1 MPKQRDAA
9 PPPGAGR
16 RVVMLVDNA
25 VEGDSRVQKA
35 ARSAADAG
43 WHVTLLGCAR
53 TDAERRWQLGDAE
66 VRVLPLDAP
75 RALAAPTRDADDAG
89 AGDAGPRGADRDD
102 FGVPVP
108 DAAVRG
114 RHRVLSGLRGG
125 LVARG
130 GLPLRVAR
138 LARRPLEHAQV
149 RYWRARLGDR
159 AWRRLE
165 PGLWDYERVAGPVV
179 DELRPDLI
187 HAHDFRMLGV
197 AARAVD
203 RARARGHVVRLV
215 WDAHEWLPG
224 ARPRRDNA
232 RWLPAHLGYVRE
244 YVGHADA
251 VVTVSDTLADLLVR
265 DHDLPERP
273 TVVLNAPVAGP
284 ARVATAGPAAR
295 TVPAAAAGRAAGGSA
310 GRTVP
315 VAAVPAGRT
324 VPVAAVSAGR
334 TGPVAAVLAGRT
346 ASVAAEDR
354 SAGGPALDL
363 RARCGVAADTPLLVY
378 SGAMAEQRGVDTV
391 VEALPR
397 LPGVHLAL
405 VVADPAA
412 AYVRQVVARAARHG
426 VAERV
431 HVLPY
436 VPHRQLVAFLAT
448 ADVGL
453 IPLHHWPNHEIALIT
468 KFFEYAHARLP
479 IVVSDV
485 RTMADTVRATGQGE
499 VFRARDAADLARAV
513 RAVLA
518 DPARYRAAYDGPN
531 SPLPTWTWESQADRL
546 NTLYHHLLTPTPP
559 RSAL

>member
-1 MPKQRDAA
+1 MRRDDTTRL
-9 PPPGAGR
+9 GR

-43 WHVTLLGCAR
+43 WDVTLIGCAHV
-53 TDAERRWQLGDAE
+53 DAERRWRLGDAE
-66 VRVLPLDAP
+66 VRVLPLSAA
-75 RALAAPTRDADDAG
+75 RALSPTTAPAVVSRPG
-89 AGDAGPRGADRDD
+89 G
-102 FGVPVP
+102 GVPGPEGGDVS
-108 DAAVRG
+108 ASGRG
-114 RHRVLSGLRGG
+114 VGSRDGSRLRGVSGLRER

-130 GLPLRVAR
+130 GLPLRAAR
-138 LARRPLEHAQV
+138 LARRPVEHAQV
-149 RYWRARLGDR
+149 RYWRARLRDG

-203 RARARGHVVRLV
+203 RARAAGRDTKLV

-244 YVGHADA
+244 YAGHADA
-251 VVTVSDTLADLLVR
+251 VVTVSGTLADLLVR
-265 DHDLPERP
+265 DHDLPDRP
-273 TVVLNAPVAGP
+273 TVILNAPV
-284 ARVATAGPAAR
+284 TAAPEPAAFE
-295 TVPAAAAGRAAGGSA
+295 PAAPEPAALGAVARGSA
-310 GRTVP
+310 VP
-315 VAAVPAGRT
+315 GAVALDQG
-324 VPVAAVSAGR
+324 
-334 TGPVAAVLAGRT
+334 
-346 ASVAAEDR
+346 
-354 SAGGPALDL
+354 GGPESDPDV
-363 RARCGVAADTPLLVY
+363 RKRCGLPPDTPLLVY
-378 SGAMAEQRGVDTV
+378 SGAMAVQRGVDTV
-391 VEALPR
+391 VEALPL

-405 VVADPAA
+405 VVADPDA
-412 AYVRQVVARAARHG
+412 AYVRQVVARATRHQ
-426 VAERV
+426 VADRV

-448 ADVGL
+448 ADIGL

-485 RTMADTVRATGQGE
+485 RTMAETVRATGQGE

-513 RAVLA
+513 RTVLA
-518 DPARYRAAYDGPN
+518 DPARYRAAYEGED
-531 SPLPTWTWESQADRL
+531 SPLPGWTWEAQAEHLDA
-546 NTLYHHLLTPTPP
+546 LYRRLLTPTP
-559 RSAL
+559 

>member
-1 MPKQRDAA
+1 MDRDVAT
-9 PPPGAGR
+9 PRAGR

-43 WHVTLLGCAR
+43 WDVTLLGCAHV
-53 TDAERRWQLGDAE
+53 DAERRWQLGDAE

-75 RALAAPTRDADDAG
+75 RPALPG
-89 AGDAGPRGADRDD
+89 ASGSPG
-102 FGVPVP
+102 GV
-108 DAAVRG
+108 A
-114 RHRVLSGLRGG
+114 GLRRR
-125 LVARG
+125 LVTRG
-130 GLPLRVAR
+130 GLPLRAAR
-138 LARRPLEHAQV
+138 LARRPVEHAQV

-165 PGLWDYERVAGPVV
+165 PGLWAYERLAGPVLDAV
-179 DELRPDLI
+179 RPDLI

-197 AARAVD
+197 AARAVE
-203 RARARGHVVRLV
+203 RARAQGRDVKLV

-273 TVVLNAPVAGP
+273 TVVLNAPVATAEVVPPPVVGSVV
-284 ARVATAGPAAR
+284 VASPGAEAA
-295 TVPAAAAGRAAGGSA
+295 P
-310 GRTVP
+310 
-315 VAAVPAGRT
+315 
-324 VPVAAVSAGR
+324 
-334 TGPVAAVLAGRT
+334 
-346 ASVAAEDR
+346 
-354 SAGGPALDL
+354 DL
-363 RARCGVAADTPLLVY
+363 RARCGLAADTPLLVY
-378 SGAMAEQRGVDTV
+378 SGAMAPQRGVDTV

-405 VVADPAA
+405 VVGDPAA
-412 AYVRQVVARAARHG
+412 GYVRRVVARAARHG
-426 VAERV
+426 VADRV

-436 VPHRQLVAFLAT
+436 VPHRQLVAFLAA

-518 DPARYRAAYDGPN
+518 DPGRYRAAYDGPD
-531 SPLPTWTWESQADRL
+531 SPLRGWTWEAQAERMDA
-546 NTLYHHLLTPTPP
+546 LYRRLLTPTP
-559 RSAL
+559 ATTL

>member
-1 MPKQRDAA
+1 MRL
-9 PPPGAGR
+9 R
-16 RVVMLVDNA
+16 WRVVMLVDNA
-25 VEGDSRVQKA
+25 VEGDSRVQKT

-43 WHVTLLGCAR
+43 WDVTLIGCAHV
-53 TDAERRWQLGDAE
+53 DAERRWRLGDAE
-66 VRVLPLDAP
+66 VRVLPLAAA
-75 RALAAPTRDADDAG
+75 RAAPPATASAVASGPGGGVPGAGVSTDLGPGDVSASGRDAG
-89 AGDAGPRGADRDD
+89 SRD
-102 FGVPVP
+102 G
-108 DAAVRG
+108 
-114 RHRVLSGLRGG
+114 SGLRGVSG
-125 LVARG
+125 LRARLVARG
-130 GLPLRVAR
+130 GLPLRAAR
-138 LARRPLEHAQV
+138 LARRPVEHAEV
-149 RYWRARLGDR
+149 RYWRARLGDG
-159 AWRRLE
+159 AWQRLE

-179 DELRPDLI
+179 DDLRPDLI

-203 RARARGHVVRLV
+203 RARAAGRDVKLV

-265 DHDLPERP
+265 DHDLPDRP
-273 TVVLNAPVAGP
+273 TVVLNAPV
-284 ARVATAGPAAR
+284 TAAPEPAAPELGAPE
-295 TVPAAAAGRAAGGSA
+295 PAD
-310 GRTVP
+310 
-315 VAAVPAGRT
+315 
-324 VPVAAVSAGR
+324 
-334 TGPVAAVLAGRT
+334 LT
-346 ASVAAEDR
+346 A
-354 SAGGPALDL
+354 PDL
-363 RARCGVAADTPLLVY
+363 RERCGLRPGTPLLVY
-378 SGAMAEQRGVDTV
+378 SGAMAVQRGVDTV
-391 VEALPR
+391 VEALPL

-426 VAERV
+426 VGDRV

-448 ADVGL
+448 ADIGL

-485 RTMADTVRATGQGE
+485 RTMAETVRATGQGE

-518 DPARYRAAYDGPN
+518 DPARYRAAYEGPD
-531 SPLPTWTWESQADRL
+531 SPLPGWTWEAQAERL
-546 NTLYHHLLTPTPP
+546 DALYRRLLTRT
-559 RSAL
+559 R

>member
-1 MPKQRDAA
+1 MRRDDTTRL
-9 PPPGAGR
+9 GR
-16 RVVMLVDNA
+16 RVVMLVDNV
-25 VEGDSRVQKA
+25 VEGDSRVQKS

-43 WHVTLLGCAR
+43 WDVTLIGCAHV
-53 TDAERRWQLGDAE
+53 DAERHWRLGDAE
-66 VRVLPLDAP
+66 VRVLPLTDSPAVVSNP
-75 RALAAPTRDADDAG
+75 P
-89 AGDAGPRGADRDD
+89 
-102 FGVPVP
+102 GVP
-108 DAAVRG
+108 
-114 RHRVLSGLRGG
+114 GLRAR

-130 GLPLRVAR
+130 GLPLRAAR
-138 LARRPLEHAQV
+138 LARRPVEHAQV
-149 RYWRARLGDR
+149 RYWRARLRDG

-179 DELRPDLI
+179 DALRPDLI

-203 RARARGHVVRLV
+203 RARAAGRDVKLV

-265 DHDLPERP
+265 DHALPERP
-273 TVVLNAPVAGP
+273 TVVLNAPVA
-284 ARVATAGPAAR
+284 ATPDTEAPG
-295 TVPAAAAGRAAGGSA
+295 
-310 GRTVP
+310 
-315 VAAVPAGRT
+315 
-324 VPVAAVSAGR
+324 
-334 TGPVAAVLAGRT
+334 
-346 ASVAAEDR
+346 
-354 SAGGPALDL
+354 L
-363 RARCGVAADTPLLVY
+363 RERCGLRPDTPLLVY
-378 SGAMAEQRGVDTV
+378 SGAMAVQRGLDTV
-391 VEALPR
+391 VEALPL

-405 VVADPAA
+405 VVADPNA
-412 AYVRQVVARAARHG
+412 AYVRQVVARAGRHG
-426 VAERV
+426 VGDRV

-448 ADVGL
+448 ADIGL

-485 RTMADTVRATGQGE
+485 RTMAETVRATGQGE

-513 RAVLA
+513 RTVLA
-518 DPARYRAAYDGPN
+518 DPARYRAAYEGPD
-531 SPLPTWTWESQADRL
+531 SPLPGWTWEAQAERL
-546 NTLYHHLLTPTPP
+546 DALYRRLLTPT
-559 RSAL
+559 R

>member
-1 MPKQRDAA
+1 MRRDDTTRL
-9 PPPGAGR
+9 GR

-43 WHVTLLGCAR
+43 WDVTLIGCAHV
-53 TDAERRWQLGDAE
+53 DAERRWRLGDAE
-66 VRVLPLDAP
+66 VRVLPLTDSPAVVSNP
-75 RALAAPTRDADDAG
+75 P
-89 AGDAGPRGADRDD
+89 
-102 FGVPVP
+102 GVP
-108 DAAVRG
+108 
-114 RHRVLSGLRGG
+114 GLRAR

-130 GLPLRVAR
+130 GLPLRAAR
-138 LARRPLEHAQV
+138 LARRPVEHAQV
-149 RYWRARLGDR
+149 RYWRVRLRDG

-179 DELRPDLI
+179 DALRPDLI

-203 RARARGHVVRLV
+203 RARAAGRDVKLV

-244 YVGHADA
+244 YVGQADA

-265 DHDLPERP
+265 DHALPERP
-273 TVVLNAPVAGP
+273 TVVLNAPVT
-284 ARVATAGPAAR
+284 ATPDTEAPG
-295 TVPAAAAGRAAGGSA
+295 
-310 GRTVP
+310 
-315 VAAVPAGRT
+315 
-324 VPVAAVSAGR
+324 
-334 TGPVAAVLAGRT
+334 
-346 ASVAAEDR
+346 
-354 SAGGPALDL
+354 L
-363 RARCGVAADTPLLVY
+363 RERCGLRPDTPLLVY
-378 SGAMAEQRGVDTV
+378 SGAMAVQRGLDTV
-391 VEALPR
+391 VEALPL

-412 AYVRQVVARAARHG
+412 AYVRRVVARATRHG
-426 VAERV
+426 VGDRV

-448 ADVGL
+448 ADIGL

-485 RTMADTVRATGQGE
+485 RTMAETVRATGQGE

-518 DPARYRAAYDGPN
+518 DPARYRAAYEGED
-531 SPLPTWTWESQADRL
+531 SPLPGWTWEAQAERL
-546 NTLYHHLLTPTPP
+546 DVLYRRLLTSRGHGQLHLGEVAASECP
-559 RSAL
+559 

>member
-1 MPKQRDAA
+1 MRRDDTTRF
-9 PPPGAGR
+9 GR

-43 WHVTLLGCAR
+43 WDVTLIGCAHVG
-53 TDAERRWQLGDAE
+53 AERRWRLGDAE
-66 VRVLPLDAP
+66 ARVLPLAAAC
-75 RALAAPTRDADDAG
+75 ALPPVTAPTVLAG
-89 AGDAGPRGADRDD
+89 TGDGVAGSGVLAISGPGGSDVSAPGRESGSPDGPGLRG
-102 FGVPVP
+102 
-108 DAAVRG
+108 
-114 RHRVLSGLRGG
+114 LSGLRAR

-130 GLPLRVAR
+130 GLPLRAAR
-138 LARRPLEHAQV
+138 LARRPIEHAQV
-149 RYWRARLGDR
+149 RYWRARLRDG

-165 PGLWDYERVAGPVV
+165 PGLWDYERAAGPVV

-203 RARARGHVVRLV
+203 RARAAGRDVKLV

-244 YVGHADA
+244 YAGAADA

-273 TVVLNAPVAGP
+273 TVVLNAPV
-284 ARVATAGPAAR
+284 TAASDA
-295 TVPAAAAGRAAGGSA
+295 SA
-310 GRTVP
+310 P
-315 VAAVPAGRT
+315 
-324 VPVAAVSAGR
+324 
-334 TGPVAAVLAGRT
+334 
-346 ASVAAEDR
+346 
-354 SAGGPALDL
+354 DL
-363 RARCGVAADTPLLVY
+363 RQRCGVAAETPLLVY
-378 SGAMAEQRGVDTV
+378 SGAMAAQRGVDTV
-391 VEALPR
+391 VEALPL

-405 VVADPAA
+405 VVADPDA

-426 VAERV
+426 VADRV

-485 RTMADTVRATGQGE
+485 RTMAETVRATGQGE

-518 DPARYRAAYDGPN
+518 DPPRYRAAYEGED
-531 SPLPTWTWESQADRL
+531 SPLQEWTWEAQAERL
-546 NTLYHHLLTPTPP
+546 TALYRRLLTPA
-559 RSAL
+559 R

>member
-1 MPKQRDAA
+1 M
-9 PPPGAGR
+9 R

-25 VEGDSRVQKA
+25 IDGDSRVQKA
-35 ARSAADAG
+35 ARSAAETG
-43 WHVTLLGCAR
+43 WDVTLIGCAHV
-53 TDAERRWQLGDAE
+53 DAERRWRLGAAE
-66 VRVLPLDAP
+66 VRVLPLAAA
-75 RALAAPTRDADDAG
+75 RATPPATASTVVSRPSAGVPGPGASADLGLGGGDGSASGRDAG
-89 AGDAGPRGADRDD
+89 SRGGSRLR
-102 FGVPVP
+102 GVP
-108 DAAVRG
+108 
-114 RHRVLSGLRGG
+114 GLRAR

-130 GLPLRVAR
+130 GLPLRAAR
-138 LARRPLEHAQV
+138 LARRPVEHAEV
-149 RYWRARLGDR
+149 RYWRARLRDG

-165 PGLWDYERVAGPVV
+165 PGLWDYERAAGPVV

-203 RARARGHVVRLV
+203 RARAAGRDTKLV

-244 YVGHADA
+244 YVDHADA

-265 DHDLPERP
+265 DHALPERP
-273 TVVLNAPVAGP
+273 TVVLNAPVTTAPEPTAPEP
-284 ARVATAGPAAR
+284 ADLPA
-295 TVPAAAAGRAAGGSA
+295 P
-310 GRTVP
+310 
-315 VAAVPAGRT
+315 
-324 VPVAAVSAGR
+324 
-334 TGPVAAVLAGRT
+334 
-346 ASVAAEDR
+346 
-354 SAGGPALDL
+354 DL
-363 RARCGVAADTPLLVY
+363 RERCGLPPGTPLLVY
-378 SGAMAEQRGVDTV
+378 SGAMAVQRGVDTV
-391 VEALPR
+391 VEALPL
-397 LPGVHLAL
+397 LPGVHVAL
-405 VVADPAA
+405 VVADPEA

-426 VAERV
+426 VGDRV

-485 RTMADTVRATGQGE
+485 RTMAETVRATGQGE

-513 RAVLA
+513 RTVLA
-518 DPARYRAAYDGPN
+518 DPARYRAAYEGPD
-531 SPLPTWTWESQADRL
+531 SPLPGWTWEAQAERL
-546 NTLYHHLLTPTPP
+546 DALYRRLLT
-559 RSAL
+559 R

>member
-1 MPKQRDAA
+1 MRRDDTTR
-9 PPPGAGR
+9 PGR
-16 RVVMLVDNA
+16 RVVMLVDNV
-25 VEGDSRVQKA
+25 VEGDSRVQKS

-43 WHVTLLGCAR
+43 WDVTLIGCAHV
-53 TDAERRWQLGDAE
+53 DAERHWRLGDAE
-66 VRVLPLDAP
+66 VRVLPLTDSPAVVSNP
-75 RALAAPTRDADDAG
+75 P
-89 AGDAGPRGADRDD
+89 
-102 FGVPVP
+102 GVP
-108 DAAVRG
+108 
-114 RHRVLSGLRGG
+114 GLRAR

-130 GLPLRVAR
+130 GLPLRAAR
-138 LARRPLEHAQV
+138 LARRPVEHAQV
-149 RYWRARLGDR
+149 RYWRARLRDG

-179 DELRPDLI
+179 DALRPDLI

-203 RARARGHVVRLV
+203 RARAAGRDVKLV

-265 DHDLPERP
+265 DHALPERP
-273 TVVLNAPVAGP
+273 TVVLNAPVT
-284 ARVATAGPAAR
+284 ATPDTEAPG
-295 TVPAAAAGRAAGGSA
+295 
-310 GRTVP
+310 
-315 VAAVPAGRT
+315 
-324 VPVAAVSAGR
+324 
-334 TGPVAAVLAGRT
+334 
-346 ASVAAEDR
+346 
-354 SAGGPALDL
+354 L
-363 RARCGVAADTPLLVY
+363 RERCGLRPDTPLLVY
-378 SGAMAEQRGVDTV
+378 SGAMAVQRGLDTV
-391 VEALPR
+391 VEALPL

-426 VAERV
+426 VGDRV

-448 ADVGL
+448 ADIGL

-485 RTMADTVRATGQGE
+485 RTMAETVRATGQGE

-518 DPARYRAAYDGPN
+518 DPARYRAAYEGED
-531 SPLPTWTWESQADRL
+531 SPLPGWTWEAQAERL
-546 NTLYHHLLTPTPP
+546 DALYRRLLTPTGHGQLHLGEVAASECP
-559 RSAL
+559 

>member
-1 MPKQRDAA
+1 MRRDDTTRL
-9 PPPGAGR
+9 GR

-43 WHVTLLGCAR
+43 WDVTLIGCAHV
-53 TDAERRWQLGDAE
+53 DAERRWRLGDAE
-66 VRVLPLDAP
+66 VRVLPLTDSPAVVSNP
-75 RALAAPTRDADDAG
+75 P
-89 AGDAGPRGADRDD
+89 
-102 FGVPVP
+102 GVP
-108 DAAVRG
+108 
-114 RHRVLSGLRGG
+114 GLRAR

-130 GLPLRVAR
+130 GLPLRAAR
-138 LARRPLEHAQV
+138 LARRPVEHAQV
-149 RYWRARLGDR
+149 RYWRARLRDG

-179 DELRPDLI
+179 DALRPDLI
-187 HAHDFRMLGV
+187 HAHDFQMLGV

-203 RARARGHVVRLV
+203 RARAAGRDVKLV

-265 DHDLPERP
+265 DHALPERP
-273 TVVLNAPVAGP
+273 TVVLNAPVT
-284 ARVATAGPAAR
+284 ATPDTEAPG
-295 TVPAAAAGRAAGGSA
+295 
-310 GRTVP
+310 
-315 VAAVPAGRT
+315 
-324 VPVAAVSAGR
+324 
-334 TGPVAAVLAGRT
+334 
-346 ASVAAEDR
+346 
-354 SAGGPALDL
+354 L
-363 RARCGVAADTPLLVY
+363 RERCGLSPDTPLLVY
-378 SGAMAEQRGVDTV
+378 SGAMAVQRGVDTV
-391 VEALPR
+391 VEALPL

-426 VAERV
+426 VGDRV

-448 ADVGL
+448 ADIGL

-485 RTMADTVRATGQGE
+485 RTMAETVRATGQGE

-518 DPARYRAAYDGPN
+518 DPARYRAAYEGED
-531 SPLPTWTWESQADRL
+531 SPLPGWTWEAQAERL
-546 NTLYHHLLTPTPP
+546 DALYRRMLTPTGHGQLHLGEVAASECP
-559 RSAL
+559 

>member
-1 MPKQRDAA
+1 MRRDDTTRL
-9 PPPGAGR
+9 GR

-25 VEGDSRVQKA
+25 VDGDSRVQKT

-43 WHVTLLGCAR
+43 WDVTLIGCAHV
-53 TDAERRWQLGDAE
+53 DAERRWRLGEAE
-66 VRVLPLDAP
+66 VRVLPLAAARATPPATAP
-75 RALAAPTRDADDAG
+75 PATAPAVVSRPGGGVPGPEGADVSASGRG
-89 AGDAGPRGADRDD
+89 AGSRD
-102 FGVPVP
+102 G
-108 DAAVRG
+108 
-114 RHRVLSGLRGG
+114 SGLRGVSG
-125 LVARG
+125 LWGVSGLRARLVARG
-130 GLPLRVAR
+130 GLPLRAAR
-138 LARRPLEHAQV
+138 LVRRPVEHAQV
-149 RYWRARLGDR
+149 RYWRARLRDG

-197 AARAVD
+197 AARAVE
-203 RARARGHVVRLV
+203 RARAAGRDTKLV

-244 YVGHADA
+244 FAGHADA

-265 DHDLPERP
+265 DHALPERP
-273 TVVLNAPVAGP
+273 TVILNAPV
-284 ARVATAGPAAR
+284 TAASEPSAFEPSAPEPAAFE
-295 TVPAAAAGRAAGGSA
+295 PADLAA
-310 GRTVP
+310 P
-315 VAAVPAGRT
+315 
-324 VPVAAVSAGR
+324 
-334 TGPVAAVLAGRT
+334 
-346 ASVAAEDR
+346 
-354 SAGGPALDL
+354 DL
-363 RARCGVAADTPLLVY
+363 RKRCGLPPDTPLLVY
-378 SGAMAEQRGVDTV
+378 SGAMAVQRGVDTV
-391 VEALPR
+391 VEALPL

-412 AYVRQVVARAARHG
+412 AYVRQVVARAARHQ
-426 VAERV
+426 VADRV

-448 ADVGL
+448 ADIGL

-485 RTMADTVRATGQGE
+485 RTMAETVRATGQGE
-499 VFRARDAADLARAV
+499 VFRARDTADLARAV

-518 DPARYRAAYDGPN
+518 DPARYRAAYEGED
-531 SPLPTWTWESQADRL
+531 SPLPGWTWEAQAERL
-546 NTLYHHLLTPTPP
+546 DVLYRRLLTPTP
-559 RSAL
+559 

>member
-53 TDAERRWQLGDAE
+53 VDAERRWQLGDAE

-75 RALAAPTRDADDAG
+75 RLLPTDASDPRGEAG
-89 AGDAGPRGADRDD
+89 ATGSPAGPRG
-102 FGVPVP
+102 
-108 DAAVRG
+108 
-114 RHRVLSGLRGG
+114 SGLRGR

-179 DELRPDLI
+179 DELRPDLV

-203 RARARGHVVRLV
+203 RARARGRVVKLV

-273 TVVLNAPVAGP
+273 TVVLNAPIAEPERSSAVPAAAERAAAVPAAAVPAAAVPAAAVPAAAVPAAAVPAAAVSVAAGP
-284 ARVATAGPAAR
+284 VAEAASVGAPAPTGR
-295 TVPAAAAGRAAGGSA
+295 TVPAAVTVRAAGES
-310 GRTVP
+310 P
-315 VAAVPAGRT
+315 DL
-324 VPVAAVSAGR
+324 R
-334 TGPVAAVLAGRT
+334 TG
-346 ASVAAEDR
+346 
-354 SAGGPALDL
+354 
-363 RARCGVAADTPLLVY
+363 CGVAADTPLLVY

-426 VAERV
+426 VAARV

-499 VFRARDAADLARAV
+499 VFRARDAADLARAI

-518 DPARYRAAYDGPN
+518 DPARYRTVYDGPN

-546 NTLYHHLLTPTPP
+546 NALYHHLLTRTP
-559 RSAL
+559 

>member
-1 MPKQRDAA
+1 MQRDTVT
-9 PPPGAGR
+9 R

-35 ARSAADAG
+35 ARSAAAAG
-43 WHVTLLGCAR
+43 WDVTLLGCAHV
-53 TDAERRWQLGDAE
+53 DAERRWRLGDAE

-75 RALAAPTRDADDAG
+75 AGVRVLPPDAPAEVRVLPPDAPAGMRVLPPDAPAGMRVLPPDAPAGRHDAG
-89 AGDAGPRGADRDD
+89 AASAGRVGAT
-102 FGVPVP
+102 V
-108 DAAVRG
+108 
-114 RHRVLSGLRGG
+114 LRGG
-125 LVARG
+125 ARGLRRRLVARG
-130 GLPLRVAR
+130 GLALRAAR
-138 LARRPLEHAQV
+138 LARRPVEHAQV
-149 RYWRARLGDR
+149 RYWQARLGDR

-165 PGLWDYERVAGPVV
+165 PGLWAYERLAGPVI

-203 RARARGHVVRLV
+203 RARAQGRVVKLV

-224 ARPRRDNA
+224 ARPRRDDA

-251 VVTVSDTLADLLVR
+251 VVTVSDTLADLLIR

-273 TVVLNAPVAGP
+273 TVVLNAPVAEP
-284 ARVATAGPAAR
+284 AHVT
-295 TVPAAAAGRAAGGSA
+295 
-310 GRTVP
+310 
-315 VAAVPAGRT
+315 
-324 VPVAAVSAGR
+324 
-334 TGPVAAVLAGRT
+334 
-346 ASVAAEDR
+346 AAEPA
-354 SAGGPALDL
+354 AGGPAPDL
-363 RARCGVAADTPLLVY
+363 RNRCGLTADTPLLVY
-378 SGAMAEQRGVDTV
+378 SGAMAVQRGVDTV
-391 VEALPR
+391 VAALTR

-412 AYVRQVVARAARHG
+412 GYVRQVVARATRHG
-426 VAERV
+426 VVDRV

-436 VPHRQLVAFLAT
+436 VPHRQLVAFLAG

-499 VFRARDAADLARAV
+499 VFRARDVVDLARAI

-518 DPARYRAAYDGPN
+518 DPARYRAAYEGPD
-531 SPLPTWTWESQADRL
+531 SPLPTWTWESQAERL
-546 NTLYHHLLTPTPP
+546 NALYHRLLTPTPAP
-559 RSAL
+559 TPTP

>member
-1 MPKQRDAA
+1 MRRDDTTR
-9 PPPGAGR
+9 PGR

-43 WHVTLLGCAR
+43 WDVTLIGCAHV
-53 TDAERRWQLGDAE
+53 DAERRWRLGDAE
-66 VRVLPLDAP
+66 VRVLPLSAV
-75 RALAAPTRDADDAG
+75 RALPPTTAPAVVS
-89 AGDAGPRGADRDD
+89 GPGG
-102 FGVPVP
+102 GVPGSG
-108 DAAVRG
+108 DGSRLRG
-114 RHRVLSGLRGG
+114 VSGLRAR

-130 GLPLRVAR
+130 GLPLRAAR
-138 LARRPLEHAQV
+138 LARRPVEHAEV
-149 RYWRARLGDR
+149 RYWRARLRDG

-179 DELRPDLI
+179 DDLRPDLI

-203 RARARGHVVRLV
+203 RARAAGREVKLV

-251 VVTVSDTLADLLVR
+251 VVTVSDTLAELLVR

-273 TVVLNAPVAGP
+273 TVVLNAPV
-284 ARVATAGPAAR
+284 TAAPE
-295 TVPAAAAGRAAGGSA
+295 P
-310 GRTVP
+310 
-315 VAAVPAGRT
+315 
-324 VPVAAVSAGR
+324 
-334 TGPVAAVLAGRT
+334 T
-346 ASVAAEDR
+346 ASE
-354 SAGGPALDL
+354 PADLPPPDL
-363 RARCGVAADTPLLVY
+363 RKRCGLPPGTPLLVY
-378 SGAMAEQRGVDTV
+378 SGAMAVQRGGDTV
-391 VEALPR
+391 VEALPL

-412 AYVRQVVARAARHG
+412 AYVRQVVAHATRHG
-426 VAERV
+426 VGDRV

-448 ADVGL
+448 ADIGL

-485 RTMADTVRATGQGE
+485 RTMAETVRATGQGE

-518 DPARYRAAYDGPN
+518 DPARYRAAYEGPD
-531 SPLPTWTWESQADRL
+531 SPLSGWTWEAQAERL
-546 NTLYHHLLTPTPP
+546 DALYRRLLAPTH
-559 RSAL
+559 

>member
-1 MPKQRDAA
+1 
-9 PPPGAGR
+9 
-16 RVVMLVDNA
+16 MLVDNA

-43 WHVTLLGCAR
+43 WDVTLIGCAHV
-53 TDAERRWQLGDAE
+53 DAERRWRLGDAE
-66 VRVLPLDAP
+66 VHVLPLAAP
-75 RALAAPTRDADDAG
+75 RATSPT
-89 AGDAGPRGADRDD
+89 
-102 FGVPVP
+102 V
-108 DAAVRG
+108 
-114 RHRVLSGLRGG
+114 SGLRDVSGLRAR

-130 GLPLRVAR
+130 GLPLRAAR
-138 LARRPLEHAQV
+138 LARRPVEHAEV
-149 RYWRARLGDR
+149 RYWQARLGDR

-179 DELRPDLI
+179 DALRPDLI

-203 RARARGHVVRLV
+203 RARADGRDVKLV

-244 YVGHADA
+244 YAGHADA

-265 DHDLPERP
+265 DHALPDRP
-273 TVVLNAPVAGP
+273 TVVLNAPV
-284 ARVATAGPAAR
+284 TAALEP
-295 TVPAAAAGRAAGGSA
+295 
-310 GRTVP
+310 
-315 VAAVPAGRT
+315 
-324 VPVAAVSAGR
+324 
-334 TGPVAAVLAGRT
+334 T
-346 ASVAAEDR
+346 ASEPTASEPTASE
-354 SAGGPALDL
+354 PADLPAPDL
-363 RARCGVAADTPLLVY
+363 RKRCGLSPDTPLLVY
-378 SGAMAEQRGVDTV
+378 SGAMAVQRGVDTV
-391 VEALPR
+391 VEALPL

-412 AYVRQVVARAARHG
+412 AYVRQVVVRAARHG
-426 VAERV
+426 VGDRV

-436 VPHRQLVAFLAT
+436 VPHRQLVAFLAA
-448 ADVGL
+448 ADIGL

-485 RTMADTVRATGQGE
+485 RTMAETVRATGQGE
-499 VFRARDAADLARAV
+499 VFRARDAADLARVV

-518 DPARYRAAYDGPN
+518 DPTRYRAAYEGED
-531 SPLPTWTWESQADRL
+531 SPLPGWTWEAQAEHLDA
-546 NTLYHHLLTPTPP
+546 LYRRLLTPT
-559 RSAL
+559 R